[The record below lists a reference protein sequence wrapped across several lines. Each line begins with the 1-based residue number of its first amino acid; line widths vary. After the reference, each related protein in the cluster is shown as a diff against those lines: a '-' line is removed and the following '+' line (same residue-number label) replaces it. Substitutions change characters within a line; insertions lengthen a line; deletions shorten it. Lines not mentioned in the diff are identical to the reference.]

1 MKKNFEVNEI
11 GYLTFPDA
19 LRNKR
24 LSNKKRIELSI
35 EKFEVLKEYTK
46 KNKSRPEW
54 GGSYSCPLCWKY
66 NDYENNSA
74 SSECTGCPIKK
85 KTGKSG
91 CQETPYESEILPAD
105 DWKEHV
111 KAFESEIKFLKSLL

>member
-1 MKKNFEVNEI
+1 MKKNFEVDET
-11 GYLTFPDA
+11 GYIKFPDT

-46 KNKSRPEW
+46 KNKSQPEW
-54 GGSYSCPLCWKY
+54 DGSSSCPLCWKY
-66 NDYENNSA
+66 NWMENDNA
-74 SSECTGCPIKK
+74 SIGCTGCPIEK

-91 CQETPYESEILPAD
+91 CIDTPYENQILLAY
-105 DWKEHV
+105 DWKEYV